1 MKRAMFL
8 AIALLTLG
16 PAAAQTESYPSRAIR
31 LVVPFAAGGG
41 NDILARVISQ
51 RLTERWGQPA
61 LVENKPGAGGNI
73 GAEFVARSA
82 PDGYTLLLATNT
94 VTIAP
99 WLSAKTPFDVKQDFA
114 PVALLAATPFALVV
128 APEFPVNTV
137 AELVAYA
144 RANPGRLSY
153 ASVGVGTPH
162 HLGME
167 LFKSLTGTDLL
178 HVPYKGSVP
187 ALTDIAAN
195 RAQAMLVTINAA
207 APFIQGGRVRVLAVA
222 ERRRIAQMKDVPT
235 VIEAG
240 VADFEVSA
248 WYALLAPAKTPE
260 PVVRKLAAE
269 LTKLFAEPELRERL
283 APVGFEM
290 SPGTPEQLRA
300 LIHADLEKWGRVV
313 KAAGIKAE

>member
-8 AIALLTLG
+8 AIALFG
-16 PAAAQTESYPSRAIR
+16 FGSAAAQSENYPGRAIR
-31 LVVPFAAGGG
+31 LIVPFAAGGG

-51 RLTERWGQPA
+51 RFTERWSQPA
-61 LVENKPGAGGNI
+61 VVENKPGAGGNI
-73 GAEFVARSA
+73 GAEFVAKST

-94 VTIAP
+94 VTMAP
-99 WLSAKTPFDVKQDFA
+99 WLSAKTPFDVQQDFS
-114 PVALLAATPFALVV
+114 PVALLASTPFALVV
-128 APEFPVNTV
+128 APQLPVTTV

-153 ASVGVGTPH
+153 GSVGVGTPH

-167 LFKSLTGTDLL
+167 LFKNLTGTDLL

-187 ALTDIAAN
+187 ALTDVAAN

-248 WYALLAPAKTPE
+248 WYALLAPAKTPDR
-260 PVVRKLAAE
+260 VVRKLAAE
-269 LTKLFAEPELRERL
+269 LTQLFSEPELRERL
-283 APVGFEM
+283 APVGFEL

-313 KAAGIKAE
+313 KAAGLKTE